1 MRGRLHEQYRGR
13 DVRYRVRRCAIRV
26 ASDAPTMLHGGM
38 RTVIS
43 SKESTPISFSTVPT
57 GIRALVSAALLVC
70 LCVVV
75 LGAYVKLSNAGLGC
89 PDWPGC
95 YGHLTPSGAAA
106 DTLVS
111 SSHLARRPLEVGK
124 AWREMLHRYAAGT
137 LGLLILSLV
146 FIGIVRRCERVL
158 PLRYVWTLLAIVAAQ
173 ALLGMLTVTW
183 KLTPL
188 IVTLHLI
195 LGFTTL
201 SLLLWL
207 ALSLP
212 ERARASR
219 PPPMKA
225 GTVAKARLLALFG
238 LIALGM
244 QIALGG
250 WTSSNYAAVGCPDF
264 PTCQSQWWP
273 KGDYRAA
280 FELQGASGHSY
291 EGGVLNASARTA
303 IQFTH
308 RVGAIIITLV
318 LLSAAFS
325 TWRLRTQFARRAA
338 SLVIVALAAQLI
350 IGSSMVLQG
359 FPLWLATA
367 HSAGAALLLMATVG
381 LNRAVRSPA

>member
-1 MRGRLHEQYRGR
+1 MTL
-13 DVRYRVRRCAIRV
+13 
-26 ASDAPTMLHGGM
+26 
-38 RTVIS
+38 
-43 SKESTPISFSTVPT
+43 SKESTPVSFSTVPT
-57 GIRALVSAALLVC
+57 VIRALVSAALLSC

-75 LGAYVKLSNAGLGC
+75 LGAYVRLSNAGLGC

-106 DTLVS
+106 DTHVS
-111 SSHLARRPLEVGK
+111 SSPLARRPLEVGK
-124 AWREMLHRYAAGT
+124 AWREMVHRYAAGT

-146 FIGIVRRCERVL
+146 FFGIVRRCERVV
-158 PLRYVWTLLAIVAAQ
+158 PLRYVWTLLAIVVAQ

-188 IVTLHLI
+188 IVTLHLL

-225 GTVAKARLLALFG
+225 GTVAKARLLALFA
-238 LIALGM
+238 LIALGV

-264 PTCQSQWWP
+264 PTCQAQWWP
-273 KGDYRAA
+273 MGDYRAA
-280 FELQGASGHSY
+280 FELRGASGHSY
-291 EGGVLNASARTA
+291 EGGVLDAPARTA

-325 TWRLRTQFARRAA
+325 AWRLRKQFARRAA
-338 SLVIVALAAQLI
+338 SLVIVALTAQLI
-350 IGSSMVLQG
+350 IGSSMVLLG

-381 LNRAVRSPA
+381 LNRAVRPSA